1 MKKITKVAELELSP
15 ELTLLHVD
23 SLDQLTTLCGRR
35 DELLETND
43 SFFLLKDTVA
53 FRYVKKEAKP
63 KIFRTKELW
72 LNPDHSS
79 CRIVI
84 EPDEL
89 LAFAVRNNI
98 PVFET
103 DSEFIVPSDI
113 CLIAKK
119 PKEKP

>member
-35 DELLETND
+35 DEMLEKND

-53 FRYVKKEAKP
+53 FRFVKREAKP
-63 KIFRTKELW
+63 KIFKTRELW
-72 LNPDHSS
+72 LNPDSAS
-79 CRIVI
+79 VKVVI
-84 EPDEL
+84 DEYEL
-89 LAFAVRNNI
+89 LAFAVKENV

-103 DSEFIVPSDI
+103 QTEYIIPSAI

-119 PKEKP
+119 TKEKP